1 MPAIIPALRRSSG
14 RGFPGRAAAVQ
25 AVLVLLAALTGC
37 AWLDGQQR
45 QLALRPTPTR
55 AADAAT
61 IERPGDERWTVP
73 VAAAEGMAQELALWW
88 LPQPDPQAPT
98 LLYLH
103 GTLRNLYGN
112 QPKIA
117 ALREAGFAILAVDYR
132 GWGDST
138 GIVPSEDT
146 IGADALVA
154 WDEVV
159 RRQPVPGRRVIFG
172 HSMGGAVA
180 VRLASGLRHG
190 ADYGALILESTF
202 TRMPDVA
209 AEAGF
214 WGRIAAGVT
223 TLGFDSLAR
232 IGRVDAPIVMLHG
245 SADDT
250 VPVQLGRRLRDAAPP
265 GVRWVEFEGGTHSR
279 LHSHDPALYRAT
291 MRQLMDTLTPATAV
305 PAPATPP

>member
-1 MPAIIPALRRSSG
+1 
-14 RGFPGRAAAVQ
+14 V
-25 AVLVLLAALTGC
+25 VLVLLAALAGC

-61 IERPGDERWTVP
+61 IERPGDERWMVP

-112 QPKIA
+112 QPKIE

-138 GIVPSEDT
+138 SIVPSEDT
-146 IGADALVA
+146 ISADALVA
-154 WDEVV
+154 WGEMV

-214 WGRIAAGVT
+214 WGRLAAGFT
-223 TLGFDSLAR
+223 TLGFDSLSR

-265 GVRWVEFEGGTHSR
+265 GVRWVEFEGGPHSR